1 MSELNFEIR
10 AILRHYWKQGYKAT
24 EAARKICDVEG
35 DGTVEI
41 RAAQIWFKKFKNGDT
56 SLEDKRR
63 CGHSFLINPEAVR
76 GRSSHKHSEVIGR
89 ARNFSVNHCS
99 PFAAHWQG
107 QQKLSECSARID
119 A

>member
-10 AILRHYWKQGYKAT
+10 VILRHYWKQGYKAT

-56 SLEDKRR
+56 SLEDKPH
-63 CGHSFLINPEAVR
+63 CGRPFSINPEAVR
-76 GRSSHKHSEVIGR
+76 EAVEADPVTSTRRLLAELGTSQPIIVCHLQRIGKVSKSCR
-89 ARNFSVNHCS
+89 
-99 PFAAHWQG
+99 
-107 QQKLSECSARID
+107 E
-119 A
+119 